1 MKRHI
6 IVVRV
11 SLGYLISICFVS
23 MVFTVLGKL
32 TEPIYENVPLPWNSK
47 EVRSSTSSVQSTQEI
62 KLPSSKVPLQQVQ
75 PVKEEDVVAEKQ
87 LNEVTPTKNNGL
99 DMNSSSVSLQVAS
112 TSAIHSAEQSFGNY
126 NILYK

>member
-1 MKRHI
+1 
-6 IVVRV
+6 
-11 SLGYLISICFVS
+11 

-47 EVRSSTSSVQSTQEI
+47 EVCSGTSSVQSTQEI
-62 KLPSSKVPLQQVQ
+62 KLPSSKVPPQQVQ
-75 PVKEEDVVAEKQ
+75 LLKEEDVIEKQ

-99 DMNSSSVSLQVAS
+99 DTNSSSVSSQVAS

-126 NILYK
+126 IILYK

>member
-1 MKRHI
+1 
-6 IVVRV
+6 
-11 SLGYLISICFVS
+11 